1 MDIEEPP
8 DSKYKLI
15 QVVDRGSLKWP
26 SNCILEA
33 IVTLW
38 KVFSTIVNDAD
49 LHNSFISGL
58 SRNILVGITTSII
71 ENDHGEQWRV
81 VCSMCGTL
89 RWDILAKLP
98 LSTSNCIIS
107 NKIKNMN
114 ALKTNQAGNARKL
127 KKLKSD

>member
-1 MDIEEPP
+1 MQYTLSTDVLVNAKLVSFLTEEKDMDIEEPP

-49 LHNSFISGL
+49 LNNSFINGL
-58 SRNILVGITTSII
+58 SRNIIVGITTSII
-71 ENDHGEQWRV
+71 ENAHGEQWRV
-81 VCSMCGTL
+81 VCRMCGTL
-89 RWDILAKLP
+89 RWDTSQAPFVYFKLH
-98 LSTSNCIIS
+98 SF
-107 NKIKNMN
+107 
-114 ALKTNQAGNARKL
+114 Q
-127 KKLKSD
+127 